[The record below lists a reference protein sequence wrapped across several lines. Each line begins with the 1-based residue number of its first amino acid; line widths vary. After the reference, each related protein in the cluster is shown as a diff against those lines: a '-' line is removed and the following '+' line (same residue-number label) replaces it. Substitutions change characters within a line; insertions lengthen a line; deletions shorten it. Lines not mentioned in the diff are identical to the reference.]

1 MSRKDYKKLNSQ
13 KKYLQLNNVSNIWYA
28 YKLKYAFFYCNLI
41 CIYVTC
47 WRNNNSSSVAKSPFP
62 AQTPSNGSSKSPF
75 PAPTTL
81 EPPSP
86 SQPSKEATTR
96 AKRKYILFCLSY
108 QCISCTC
115 YFAYYIFGQNVTTI
129 LPNMKS

>member
-1 MSRKDYKKLNSQ
+1 MHLCDLLEKQQQY
-13 KKYLQLNNVSNIWYA
+13 
-28 YKLKYAFFYCNLI
+28 
-41 CIYVTC
+41 
-47 WRNNNSSSVAKSPFP
+47 SSVAKSPFP

-96 AKRKYILFCLSY
+96 AKQKISWKLKLILGLSAASVVV
-108 QCISCTC
+108 IIVIVAVIVRARNAGKSEWSVENID
-115 YFAYYIFGQNVTTI
+115 AVVMTI
-129 LPNMKS
+129 

>member
-1 MSRKDYKKLNSQ
+1 MHLCDLLEKQQQY
-13 KKYLQLNNVSNIWYA
+13 
-28 YKLKYAFFYCNLI
+28 
-41 CIYVTC
+41 
-47 WRNNNSSSVAKSPFP
+47 SSVAKSPFP

-96 AKRKYILFCLSY
+96 AKQKISWKLKLILGTLSLNPFDSTVMH
-108 QCISCTC
+108 ITTPNIKGLFSSGRTVSGFSCGDHC
-115 YFAYYIFGQNVTTI
+115 YSCGNSESTEC
-129 LPNMKS
+129 KKK